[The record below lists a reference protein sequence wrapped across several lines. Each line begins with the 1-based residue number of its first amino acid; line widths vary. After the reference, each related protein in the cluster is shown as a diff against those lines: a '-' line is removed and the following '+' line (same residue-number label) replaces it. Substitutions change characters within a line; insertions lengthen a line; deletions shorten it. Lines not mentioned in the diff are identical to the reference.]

1 MLRYIILAPLVG
13 AAINWLVGRRVRNE
27 AFIGAVASL
36 SIAVSCALS
45 LWLAFGTNGA
55 LVGEPHVILDHV
67 WTWMEVGTFRADI
80 GFAMDRLSGIYACF
94 ITFVGLL
101 IHIFAT
107 GYMHGDKSFYRF
119 FAYLNLFMF
128 MMLTL
133 VLADNLLL
141 MFVGWEGV
149 GLCSYLLI
157 GYYIDRQ
164 EAGDAAKKAFV
175 ANRVGDWGVVLGIML
190 VFSLAGSI
198 SFFDKTGIG
207 VPVKSALAT
216 IAAMPVDPFTWGA
229 LIAGGITSAALLL
242 FIGATGKS
250 AQIPLFVWLPDAM
263 AGPTPVSALIHAA
276 TMVTAGVYMIVR
288 CSAIYTHAPSAMFM
302 VAVIGAA
309 TALFAATIGIAQNDI
324 KKVLA
329 YSTVSQLG
337 YMMLACGVGAFV
349 AAIFHVMTHAF
360 FKALLFLGSGSV
372 IHGMHHEQDMR
383 RMGGLRKYMPV
394 TFATML
400 TGWLAIS
407 GIPIFAG
414 FFSKDEILW
423 KTWSTGAT
431 AIPAWA
437 GKTLWVVGA
446 LTALLTAIYMTRLMV
461 LTFWGGERFR
471 EAHAGGQADEAHAH
485 AYDEGDKAH
494 DATHASAGDRP
505 HHEPGAHVADA
516 HAGAHASVAGD
527 DDDAHHH
534 APVTPHESPWT
545 MTVPLVVLAI
555 LSTLGGLVGV
565 PYALSGGAMNNYFEH
580 ALEPVVER
588 APQRGG
594 GHAEVGAGGASHGEG
609 AHSGG
614 APAPAAESHA
624 QTSPT
629 HGNEGALPPSL
640 GEGEHG
646 GAPAAEHAHDPAE
659 VRAERIFSGISV
671 AIALAGIGIG
681 WTVFRKNPLRV
692 MPRLLENK
700 YYVDEA
706 YDAAII
712 NPIKVGSREGLWKI
726 FDVRVV
732 DGLVNGLAR
741 ATSGVGNIARRLQA
755 GFVRGYAAVILLGA
769 LLVIGYFIFNFSRV
783 FSRL

>member
-1 MLRYIILAPLVG
+1 MLRFIILAPLVG
-13 AAINWLVGRRVRNE
+13 AAINWLVGRRVRSE

-36 SIAVSCALS
+36 SIAVSCALAFYN
-45 LWLAFGTNGA
+45 AFGAHGA

-67 WTWMEVGTFRADI
+67 WTWMEVGRFHADI

-101 IHIFAT
+101 IHVFAT

-157 GYYIDRQ
+157 GYYIDRR
-164 EAGDAAKKAFV
+164 EAGDAAKKAFI

-190 VFSLAGSI
+190 VFTLTGSI
-198 SFFDKTGIG
+198 SFFDKTGVG
-207 VPVKSALAT
+207 VPVQSAMAA

-229 LIAGGITSAALLL
+229 LVAGGITSAALLL

-288 CSAIYTHAPSAMFM
+288 CSAIYTHAPTAMFI
-302 VAVIGAA
+302 VAVIGAL

-431 AIPAWA
+431 AIPAWS
-437 GKTLWVVGA
+437 GKALWVVGA
-446 LTALLTAIYMTRLMV
+446 LTALLTAVYMTRLM
-461 LTFWGGERFR
+461 LMTFWGGERFR

-485 AYDEGDKAH
+485 AFDEGGEAH
-494 DATHASAGDRP
+494 DARQFSAGDRP
-505 HHEPGAHVADA
+505 QHQPGGHVGDA
-516 HAGAHASVAGD
+516 HATAHDALSAGGHD
-527 DDDAHHH
+527 EDADAHHH
-534 APVTPHESPWT
+534 APVAPHESPWT

-565 PYALSGGAMNNYFEH
+565 PYALSGGAMNNYFEQT
-580 ALEPVVER
+580 LEPVVER

-594 GHAEVGAGGASHGEG
+594 GHAEVGAGDATHGAT
-609 AHSGG
+609 
-614 APAPAAESHA
+614 PAPTAPESHA
-624 QTSPT
+624 QTPSQE
-629 HGNEGALPPSL
+629 NEGALPPSL

-646 GAPAAEHAHDPAE
+646 GAPAPEHAHDPAE
-659 VRAERIFSGISV
+659 VRAERIFSGISI

-681 WTVFRKNPLRV
+681 WAVFRKNPLRV

-712 NPIKVGSREGLWKI
+712 NPIKTGSREGLWKI
-726 FDVRVV
+726 FDVKVV

-741 ATSGVGNIARRLQA
+741 AVGGAGDIARRLQA
-755 GFVRGYAAVILLGA
+755 GFVRGYAAIILIGA
-769 LLVIGYFIFNFSRV
+769 LLVIGYFVFNFSRV
-783 FSRL
+783 LPRL